1 MTQTHS
7 RPAGN
12 GAAAEQVGET
22 SSQST
27 HVTDVPRPLAG
38 WCPPGGCT
46 ARRVAELERAVQFA
60 FTAGRVYERAEMA
73 ETEATWKPLAR
84 KTYEQRVAERIAAMP
99 GSTPPPGLRFDDP
112 DWPPVAV
119 PGGGGVRLGPG
130 QIIAEPAGVAA

>member
-27 HVTDVPRPLAG
+27 HTVDELRPIAG
-38 WCPPGGCT
+38 WCPPGGCS
-46 ARRVAELERAVQFA
+46 ARRADELELAVTLA
-60 FTAGRVYERAEMA
+60 FESGRRYERVELAALELA
-73 ETEATWKPLAR
+73 VWRPLAR
-84 KTYEQRVAERIAAMP
+84 KTWEQAVAERVADMTARVP
-99 GSTPPPGLRFDDP
+99 TPALRFDDP

-130 QIIAEPAGVAA
+130 QIITNGATA